1 MSDYFQRRDMSNV
14 TAFTDPLAVF
24 VFEFESYEQLIFNE
38 SNVAF
43 EISFDG
49 QDVHARSNATGPS
62 SVIHWSDHIR
72 KRVWVRRESGSG
84 GGTKYV
90 QVLATTR

>member
-1 MSDYFQRRDMSNV
+1 MSDYYKRRDMQAV
-14 TAFTDPLAVF
+14 TAFTDPLALF
-24 VFEFESYEQLIFNE
+24 EFEFESYEQLVFNE
-38 SNVAF
+38 SNIAF

-49 QDVHARSNATGPS
+49 NDVHARSNATGPS
-62 SVIHWSDHIR
+62 SVIHWSEHIR
-72 KRVWVRRESGSG
+72 KKVWIRRESGTG